1 MIRMIG
7 LIGMAGGFLVIS
19 PGMRQ
24 TGLNGGLKLAA
35 YLDSHSPYS
44 YIAVTLAM
52 VGAMI
57 LLARSMKVRP

>member
-1 MIRMIG
+1 MIG

-24 TGLNGGLKLAA
+24 TGLDGGLKLAT

-44 YIAVTLAM
+44 YILVTMAM

-57 LLARSMKVRP
+57 LLARSMKVKH

>member
-7 LIGMAGGFLVIS
+7 LIGMAGGFFVIS

-24 TGLNGGLKLAA
+24 AGLENGLKMAA

-44 YIAVTLAM
+44 YVVVTMAM
-52 VGAMI
+52 VGAMV
-57 LLARSMKVRP
+57 LLARSAKVRR